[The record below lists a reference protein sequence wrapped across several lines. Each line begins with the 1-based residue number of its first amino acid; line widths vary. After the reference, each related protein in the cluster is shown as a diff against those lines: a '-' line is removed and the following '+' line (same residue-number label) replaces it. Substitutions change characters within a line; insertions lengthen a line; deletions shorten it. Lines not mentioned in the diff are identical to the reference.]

1 MQNADFS
8 GNHEITQKTRKLNDL
23 ETTDHT
29 DYTDF
34 LSQIA
39 SPQEPTVP
47 EEFSCV
53 IEIQQRKNSNGCLR
67 LGGCLPLR
75 GAFSINS

>member
-1 MQNADFS
+1 MNTKFNQ
-8 GNHEITQKTRKLNDL
+8 
-23 ETTDHT
+23 TTKYT

-39 SPQEPTVP
+39 SPQEPTN
-47 EEFSCV
+47 SADLNCV
-53 IEIQQRKNSNGCLR
+53 YEIQQEKKHNGCLR

-75 GAFSINS
+75 GAMEAAEGGANGQWLMAYGLML